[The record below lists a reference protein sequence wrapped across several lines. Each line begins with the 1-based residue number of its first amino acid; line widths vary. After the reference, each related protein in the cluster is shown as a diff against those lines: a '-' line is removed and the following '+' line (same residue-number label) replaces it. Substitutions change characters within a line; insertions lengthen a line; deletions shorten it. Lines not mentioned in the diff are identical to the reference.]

1 MVPWDSSSSNYIPFG
16 SQYVLL
22 HFLPSASLTSGKF
35 RDFFGVG
42 IGGLCLP
49 PPKKIEKHSGQK
61 LPVALNT
68 LRTNGKIRRAFGPAL
83 RIWVKLPPKNEGNV
97 GSHGRNYFGN
107 QAFGDHIS
115 GFQWFMCRNKADGPC
130 FQFALKIAAFFR
142 PTFANQPKPALQP
155 TLEQ

>member
-35 RDFFGVG
+35 RDFFGDRRFVFTP
-42 IGGLCLP
+42 L
-49 PPKKIEKHSGQK
+49 KKNRKHRGQK
-61 LPVALNT
+61 LPVAISEYIPLNT
-68 LRTNGKIRRAFGPAL
+68 LRTNGNIRRAFGPAL

-97 GSHGRNYFGN
+97 GSHSRNYFGN

-130 FQFALKIAAFFR
+130 FQFAVKIAAFF
-142 PTFANQPKPALQP
+142 PTNLC
-155 TLEQ
+155 

>member
-1 MVPWDSSSSNYIPFG
+1 MGFIIIKLYTIWESICFTSLSSIRIVDIREIPGFFWG
-16 SQYVLL
+16 
-22 HFLPSASLTSGKF
+22 
-35 RDFFGVG
+35 RDRRFVFT
-42 IGGLCLP
+42 